1 MKRSSPVRFMHDV
14 AEPAYAASRPMH
26 RYGRRTIIMD
36 TLLFINSLFAVFAV
50 LFGVLSRNF
59 STALVTGLFIGLI
72 HAGIVALH
80 GAQAGTIPIS
90 DLPYVAEA
98 LDAAMSTGYLTFSNA
113 RYLTYLAGSATVLM
127 AVTIVCYLVRR
138 IACRTVCSLMPKR
151 QTAS

>member
-1 MKRSSPVRFMHDV
+1 M
-14 AEPAYAASRPMH
+14 
-26 RYGRRTIIMD
+26 TMD
-36 TLLFINSLFAVFAV
+36 ALLFINALFACFAV

-80 GAQAGTIPIS
+80 GAQAGTLPIS
-90 DLPYVAEA
+90 DLPYVKDA

-113 RYLTYLAGSATVLM
+113 RYAAWLAGSALVLM
-127 AVTIVCYLVRR
+127 AVTIACYPVRW